1 MTLRVVVIG
10 TGFGAR
16 VVAPVLASTAG
27 LEVVAVVSPRDDDG
41 IDAALGGG
49 RVDIVSVHSPPFLHG
64 DHVRR
69 ALGAGVR
76 AVLCDKPLARD
87 PAEAAALRD
96 DADAAG
102 VQHFVNFEF
111 RQDPARRALAAW
123 VRDGA
128 IGEVRH
134 VVWTHHSAGTRVP
147 LRPYGWLFDASLGG
161 GWIGAWASHAVDTLR
176 WMFGGDVTVVW
187 SAPRIDI
194 ARRADRDGVVHECT
208 AEDGVVAL
216 LRLASGAS
224 VTIDSTF
231 AAAANL
237 PPRLLLFGDDGVIED
252 VADQR
257 VGVRRADGTRE
268 EHTFEGEPTAGHR
281 DRHLLPMQ
289 RWAEVVRD
297 CVNERV
303 TPPSVPTFAD
313 GAAVDAVLA
322 QLRQR
327 VV

>member
-16 VVAPVLASTAG
+16 VVAPVFASTPG
-27 LEVVAVVSPRDDDG
+27 YEVVAVVSPRDDRAIG
-41 IDAALGGG
+41 AALADG
-49 RVDIVSVHSPPFLHG
+49 RIDLLSVHSPPFLHAA
-64 DHVRR
+64 HVQW
-69 ALGAGVR
+69 ACESGVR
-76 AVLCDKPLARD
+76 AVLCDKPLGRTPPEARHIL
-87 PAEAAALRD
+87 ATAHEAD
-96 DADAAG
+96 

-111 RQDPARRALAAW
+111 RQDPARRALAAF

-134 VVWTHHSAGTRVP
+134 IVWTHHSAGTRVP
-147 LRPYGWLFDASLGG
+147 MRPYGWLFDASLGG
-161 GWIGAWASHAVDTLR
+161 GWIGAWASHAIDALR
-176 WMFGGDVTVVW
+176 WMFGGDVTVAW

-194 ARRADRDGVVHECT
+194 ATRPDRDGVVHECT
-208 AEDGVVAL
+208 AEDGLVAS

-231 AAAANL
+231 AAAASL
-237 PPRLLLFGDDGVIED
+237 PPRLVLFGDDGVIED

-257 VGVRRADGTRE
+257 VVVRRADGTRDE
-268 EHTFEGEPTAGHR
+268 RTFEGEPGR
-281 DRHLLPMQ
+281 DRHLVPMH

-303 TPPSVPTFAD
+303 TPATVPTFAD
-313 GAAVDAVLA
+313 GASVDEVLA
-322 QLRQR
+322 ALRPAAR
-327 VV
+327 A